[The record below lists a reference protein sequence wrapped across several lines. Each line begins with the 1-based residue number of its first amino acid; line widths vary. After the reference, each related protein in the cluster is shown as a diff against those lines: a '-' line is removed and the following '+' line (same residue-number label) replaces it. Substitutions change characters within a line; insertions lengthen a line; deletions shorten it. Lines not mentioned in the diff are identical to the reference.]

1 MCEKEVDT
9 DQSSRLCLTDSEAV
23 TVARLAICLER
34 LSGGPRDVEF
44 AMSGSGVHLLQAR
57 PITTLHTWSDDELE
71 HEFDS
76 GVASQSDDWFTT
88 ANIGYNYKTISRAQS
103 DYCSI

>member
-1 MCEKEVDT
+1 MADGGVCEEEVGP
-9 DQSSRLCLTDSEAV
+9 DQSSRLCLTEGEAMA
-23 TVARLAICLER
+23 VARLAVCLER
-34 LSGGPRDVEF
+34 LSGGPCDVEF
-44 AMSGSGVHLLQAR
+44 AMSVGGVHLLQAR

-88 ANIGYNYKTISRAQS
+88 ANIG
-103 DYCSI
+103 

>member
-1 MCEKEVDT
+1 MADGGVCEEEVDT
-9 DQSSRLCLTDSEAV
+9 DQSSRLCLTDGEAV
-23 TVARLAICLER
+23 AVARLAVCLER

-44 AMSGSGVHLLQAR
+44 AMSGGGGVHLLQAR

-88 ANIGYNYKTISRAQS
+88 ANIG
-103 DYCSI
+103 